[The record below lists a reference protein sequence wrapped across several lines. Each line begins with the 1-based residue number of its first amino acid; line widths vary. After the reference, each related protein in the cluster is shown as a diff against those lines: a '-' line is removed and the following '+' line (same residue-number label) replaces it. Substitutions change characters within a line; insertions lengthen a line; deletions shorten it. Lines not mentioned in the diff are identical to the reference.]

1 MLVVPA
7 ILDTFAS
14 LKDKTI
20 KLVFYCNELNPQQL
34 LKVAENIQQFGYLA
48 FKNDKYKNKEL
59 DTLESIKPGLET
71 KKSKSQ
77 LLRSVLFRNFEKN
90 KEGYKEFHD
99 YYDFKMNK
107 MITFFKDKLND

>member
-20 KLVFYCNELNPQQL
+20 RLVFYCNELTPQQL
-34 LKVAENIQQFGYLA
+34 LKVAENIQQFGFLA

-59 DTLESIKPGLET
+59 DTLESIKGIDV
-71 KKSKSQ
+71 KKSNSQ

-90 KEGYKEFHD
+90 KEGYKEFNE

-107 MITFFKDKLND
+107 IINFFKDKLNE

>member
-14 LKDKTI
+14 LKDKTL
-20 KLVFYCNELNPQQL
+20 KLTFYCNELNPQQL

-59 DTLESIKPGLET
+59 DTLESIKGIDV
-71 KKSKSQ
+71 KKSNSQ

-90 KEGYKEFHD
+90 KEGYKEFNE

-107 MITFFKDKLND
+107 IINFFKDKLND